1 MTLDDFRTAVASKLG
16 LDNTVAGDQP
26 LIDTW
31 INRGVADVLVRSRV
45 KVSIGTMTVTAS
57 ANDYVLPGGIM
68 AIEDLFISSGGSSYS
83 LERVSPIE
91 LLDMRRN
98 SVAVSPSTRYAI
110 NGSSLLMLYPT
121 PDNSADVITIYYV
134 PRPVTLAAG
143 TDTPSDIPIEF
154 HDSVEYFALSQ
165 AADYAD
171 DSMSQDGSRYT
182 QMYESRL
189 KSLKKAA
196 LQKGGRRLSPA
207 VVGHRRRKTFGRPD
221 QQGV

>member
-1 MTLDDFRTAVASKLG
+1 MTLDDFRTAVSSKLG

-26 LIDTW
+26 LMDTW
-31 INRGVADVLVRSRV
+31 INRGVSDVLVRSRV
-45 KVSIGTMTVTAS
+45 KVAVGTMTVTAQS
-57 ANDYVLPGGIM
+57 GDYVLPGTIL
-68 AIEDLFISSGGSSYS
+68 AIEDAYLTSGGTAYS
-83 LERVSPIE
+83 FNRVSPIE

-98 SVAVSPSTRYAI
+98 SVAVSPSQFYAI

-134 PRPVTLAAG
+134 PRPVTLASG

-171 DSMSQDGSRYT
+171 DSMSQDGARYT
-182 QMYESRL
+182 AMYETRL
-189 KSLKKAA
+189 KALKKAA

-207 VVGHRRRKTFGRPD
+207 VVGHKRRRAYGRPD
-221 QQGV
+221 QQQV